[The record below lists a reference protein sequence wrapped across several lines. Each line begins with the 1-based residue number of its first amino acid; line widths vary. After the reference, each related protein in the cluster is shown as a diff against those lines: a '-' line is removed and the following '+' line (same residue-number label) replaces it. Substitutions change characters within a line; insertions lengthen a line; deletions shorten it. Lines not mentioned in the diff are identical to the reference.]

1 MIRTQVQLKEDQVE
15 WLRHKARERRV
26 SISELIREGI
36 ELLKAWEGKVPE
48 ERKRKALELVG
59 RFSSG
64 VGDVSLRHDEYL
76 AEAYRK

>member
-36 ELLKAWEGKVPE
+36 ELLKAREGKVPE

>member
-36 ELLKAWEGKVPE
+36 ELLKARERKVPE